1 MTEDPRMPPRAD
13 SAGEEPTVSE
23 DARDPAAPIDRLL
36 PPPAFTPGGRKAPS
50 YRHFQASSLESLI
63 AHSGIPEDALISPD
77 TPLRSQSERT
87 SPFEFDHSEVEEGG
101 TIEGFEVEITGIGES
116 GSPYYDRGRTSFRGR
131 LEVEEVARVL
141 EETALTL
148 REDGPVTLLRSEGQ
162 SRFESAL
169 RGFIAG
175 YFTREGE

>member
-1 MTEDPRMPPRAD
+1 M
-13 SAGEEPTVSE
+13 SEEGDF
-23 DARDPAAPIDRLL
+23 DAAAQLDRLL

-50 YRHFQASSLESLI
+50 YRHFHASTVESLI

-77 TPLRSQSERT
+77 SPLRSRSEEPT
-87 SPFEFDHSEVEEGG
+87 PFEFDDAENDDVG
-101 TIEGFEVEITGIGES
+101 TIEGFEVEITGIGEA

-141 EETALTL
+141 EETARTL
-148 REDGPVTLLRSEGQ
+148 REDGPATFLKSEGQ
-162 SRFESAL
+162 SRFESTL

-175 YFTREGE
+175 YFIGEGE